1 MSKAA
6 ATAAAVPGAAHDRLR
21 ELYGPAGGL
30 LLAAAAALA
39 VAIFAKAEHESLA
52 MTEGRFLALEIGL
65 VLAAI
70 GWLGR
75 SFLPGLAAGAAV
87 FASLALPAL
96 PGRSATIL
104 FLLLIG
110 FLLAAAPLVRR
121 PSLAYADCFFL
132 ALGLQAL
139 ARPDLLLPPW
149 GLRSASLVLMP
160 ALAAFALF
168 HLARRFGGERSLLAF
183 AVVAL
188 LAPGFNVNAVLL
200 LLAAAGAVYAGDP
213 ERWLPSRWVAGA
225 ALLLPLL
232 LRWPEGLLAS
242 AAGATLLLEALRP
255 RWVLLPPLLAA
266 LAAAVLA
273 GRPLGAPLGAPLE
286 ALQLMA
292 GLLPAALAA
301 PGRDHLRMAAGLL
314 LVFGAGWLTADPE
327 TWAAGGLLLA
337 LAIPVERPAAA
348 MQRWYFLFLLA
359 VGLGLAA
366 FPWLR
371 PQPLPELATLLAP
384 APLYFFGAGLL
395 LVLAPG
401 LLAERLSSPP
411 WLRSWPLLLPAILL
425 SAWLIYRLPP
435 AGRSLLGGEP
445 QTLVETRPLL
455 RLEILSFPFRQV
467 VVDSQLFHGADLEP
481 GQEVARLRFLGAGDS
496 ELLVLPLLAGD
507 DTADWSAARTD
518 VARRPD
524 FRAPSPWLSQ
534 VAPDGTFFSGRY
546 RRRFDL
552 PRTID
557 ALAVEVTRAGGLP
570 AATQV
575 ALRELE
581 LRP

>member
-6 ATAAAVPGAAHDRLR
+6 ATAAAVPGAAFDRLR
-21 ELYGPAGGL
+21 PFYGPAGGL
-30 LLAAAAALA
+30 LLAAAAALV
-39 VAIFAKAEHESLA
+39 VALFAKAEHEFLA

-75 SFLPGLAAGAAV
+75 SFLPGLAAGATV

-96 PGRSATIL
+96 PGRSATII
-104 FLLLIG
+104 FLLLLG
-110 FLLAAAPLVRR
+110 FLLAAAPLARR
-121 PSLAYADCFFL
+121 PSLSYPDCFFL

-149 GLRSASLVLMP
+149 GLRSAALLLMP

-168 HLARRFGGERSLLAF
+168 HLARRFGGERALLAF

-213 ERWLPSRWVAGA
+213 GRWLPTRWVAA
-225 ALLLPLL
+225 AAIFLPLL

-242 AAGATLLLEALRP
+242 AAGATLLLESLAP

-266 LAAAVLA
+266 VAASVWA
-273 GRPLGAPLGAPLE
+273 GRPLGAPLE
-286 ALQLMA
+286 ALLLMA

-301 PGRDHLRMAAGLL
+301 PGRDHLRMAAGFL
-314 LVFGAGWLTADPE
+314 LVVGAGWLTADSE

-337 LAIPVERPAAA
+337 LAIPLERPAAA

-359 VGLGLAA
+359 GGLGLAA

-384 APLYFFGAGLL
+384 SPLYFFGAGLL

-401 LLAERLSSPP
+401 LLAERLTAPP

-445 QTLVETRPLL
+445 QTLVETKPRL

-481 GQEVARLRFLGAGDS
+481 GQEVASLRFLGAGDA

-518 VARRPD
+518 VARPPD

-557 ALAVEVTRAGGLP
+557 AVAVEVTRAGGLP

-575 ALRELE
+575 ALREME